1 MSEWSNISLGEV
13 LTIKYGK
20 DHKKLEDGMI
30 PCYGTGGVMRYV
42 EKSLSEEESIL
53 LPRKGSLN
61 NIYYINEPFWTVDTL
76 FWSKVDKEKA
86 IPKYL
91 FYAIS
96 SFDLASLNVGS
107 AVPSLTVPV
116 LNNLQLNLPP
126 LPEQKAIAHILGK
139 LDDKI
144 ELNRQ
149 MNQTLEDMAQV
160 LFKSWFVDF
169 DPVLDNAMAAGNK
182 IPEALQAMAE
192 KRSLVPDEQKLLS
205 KNPEL
210 ASQFPS
216 SFEYNETLGKWIPE
230 GWEDKTIDEVT
241 ALVIDHRGQTPKKL
255 GGDWVDYGYPAISA
269 KNVKDRKLIRQDTI
283 RFVNEELYT
292 KWMKEPIQKGD
303 IIMTSEAPMGEMF
316 FVSDDTPYCLSQRL
330 YGLRANG
337 IDTTPM
343 YLFGWLH
350 TKIARADLEARCTGT
365 TVTGIKQ
372 SELRKVVVLSP
383 PKLILKTYESK
394 IDALYSKVNTDQEQT
409 ETLTQ
414 LRDTLL
420 PQLISGKVRVPEGF
434 VEKI

>member
-160 LFKSWFVDF
+160 
-169 DPVLDNAMAAGNK
+169 
-182 IPEALQAMAE
+182 
-192 KRSLVPDEQKLLS
+192 
-205 KNPEL
+205 
-210 ASQFPS
+210 
-216 SFEYNETLGKWIPE
+216 
-230 GWEDKTIDEVT
+230 
-241 ALVIDHRGQTPKKL
+241 
-255 GGDWVDYGYPAISA
+255 
-269 KNVKDRKLIRQDTI
+269 
-283 RFVNEELYT
+283 
-292 KWMKEPIQKGD
+292 
-303 IIMTSEAPMGEMF
+303 
-316 FVSDDTPYCLSQRL
+316 
-330 YGLRANG
+330 
-337 IDTTPM
+337 
-343 YLFGWLH
+343 
-350 TKIARADLEARCTGT
+350 
-365 TVTGIKQ
+365 
-372 SELRKVVVLSP
+372 
-383 PKLILKTYESK
+383 
-394 IDALYSKVNTDQEQT
+394 
-409 ETLTQ
+409 
-414 LRDTLL
+414 
-420 PQLISGKVRVPEGF
+420 
-434 VEKI
+434 